1 MSRVG
6 DALTMSSLRNNFE
19 DNRRRNCCTAVDG
32 GDCAEVSEEFLLAAS
47 SFHSIT
53 VSESYSSSLESQT
66 IEFHLHPWLPGSKV
80 AEDLLEVVDRRA
92 KLVVSELS
100 DEQSD
105 LQTSASNEAAVKPEK
120 TDSSE
125 GSTKKAG

>member
-53 VSESYSSSLESQT
+53 VSESYSSSLERSDRSSPRQ
-66 IEFHLHPWLPGSKV
+66 
-80 AEDLLEVVDRRA
+80 VVPQRC
-92 KLVVSELS
+92 S
-100 DEQSD
+100 
-105 LQTSASNEAAVKPEK
+105 
-120 TDSSE
+120 
-125 GSTKKAG
+125 